1 MHARSL
7 FFRHGSVDVQING
20 IGPRN
25 PARCHIRDFT
35 VASRKE
41 APRPVRLSSWYSP
54 TLSSDDVASID
65 TIDSMK
71 ILLRGGYVRQSA
83 SGTYTYLANGLR
95 ILNKITAIIDEEMS
109 AIGASR
115 IEMPQ
120 LLQSKLWH
128 KTGRVEAMGSE
139 LFRFKDRR
147 GSEMILAPTHEEEV
161 TKLVGS
167 DVDSHKALPVRV
179 YQIGRKFRDEPR
191 PRAGLLRTKEFL
203 MKDMYSFDSSTELGK
218 QAYADVRQAYANIF
232 NRIFNWDAGLFE
244 STLHK
249 PAWREAEADTGAMG
263 GKLSHEFHVED
274 PVGEDQLLS
283 CDHCNYA
290 ANTECAVSSE
300 ADEMVASSPQDLQV
314 KLFESHSSE
323 ESSLVALVYPKRS
336 ELNPVALQKY
346 HLKSIEEDHSTRS
359 LRIVQDTAVKMD
371 ATLLLEFV
379 KQSFPRTTFTFDES
393 SESHTQ
399 EMIRVAK
406 DGDLCAHCNTGH
418 LHQRNAIEIGHT
430 FLLGKRY
437 SEALG
442 YYVVPPGQRHRE
454 PLQMGCYGIGVTR
467 IMGALAQ
474 RALDYFLRLNTQST
488 SGRSAKAGFVWP
500 SAVAP
505 FQALV
510 LPSKPLTADKLEAAM
525 NLCNL
530 LASGTLP
537 DWRGNPSA
545 DLHKIHI
552 PMTEIALDDRPERTL
567 GSSLFD
573 AELTGYP
580 FIFILGKH
588 WEKTGE
594 VEVRRIGYPTCYA
607 TFEGVHSIEKS

>member
-1 MHARSL
+1 
-7 FFRHGSVDVQING
+7 
-20 IGPRN
+20 
-25 PARCHIRDFT
+25 
-35 VASRKE
+35 
-41 APRPVRLSSWYSP
+41 
-54 TLSSDDVASID
+54 
-65 TIDSMK
+65 MK

-95 ILNKITAIIDEEMS
+95 ILNKITAIIDEEMA

-128 KTGRVEAMGSE
+128 KTGRVQAMGNE

-147 GSEMILAPTHEEEV
+147 GSELILAPTHEEEV

-179 YQIGRKFRDEPR
+179 YQVGRKFRDEPR

-218 QAYADVRQAYANIF
+218 QAYEDVRRAYANIF
-232 NRIFNWDAGLFE
+232 NRIFSWDAGLFGAA
-244 STLHK
+244 SHTS
-249 PAWREAEADTGAMG
+249 AWIEAEADSGAMG

-283 CDHCNYA
+283 CDHCDYA
-290 ANTECAVSSE
+290 ANTECAVSLGP
-300 ADEMVASSPQDLQV
+300 DKMVATSPQDLRV
-314 KLFESHSSE
+314 RLFESQSGEKSRF
-323 ESSLVALVYPKRS
+323 VAMVYPKWS
-336 ELNPVALQKY
+336 ELNPVALERY
-346 HLKSIEEDHSTRS
+346 HLKDIEQANSTQI
-359 LRIVQDTAVKMD
+359 LRIIQDTAVKVD
-371 ATLLLEFV
+371 TTLLLEFV
-379 KQSFPRTTFTFDES
+379 QQSFPKTTLTFDKS
-393 SESHTQ
+393 SESLTRD
-399 EMIRVAK
+399 MIRIAK
-406 DGDLCAHCNTGH
+406 DGDLCAHCNIGH

-442 YYVVPPGQRHRE
+442 YSVVPPGQKHRE

-488 SGRSAKAGFVWP
+488 SNRSPKAGFVWP
-500 SAVAP
+500 STVAP

-510 LPSKPLTADKLEAAM
+510 LPSKPLTNEKLEAAM

-530 LASGTLP
+530 LARGTSP
-537 DWRGNPSA
+537 AWRETPSA
-545 DLHKIHI
+545 DLHQIHI
-552 PMTEIALDDRPERTL
+552 PITEIALDDRPERSL

-594 VEVRRIGYPTCYA
+594 VEVRRIGYSTGYA
-607 TFEGVHSIEKS
+607 TFRGVRP